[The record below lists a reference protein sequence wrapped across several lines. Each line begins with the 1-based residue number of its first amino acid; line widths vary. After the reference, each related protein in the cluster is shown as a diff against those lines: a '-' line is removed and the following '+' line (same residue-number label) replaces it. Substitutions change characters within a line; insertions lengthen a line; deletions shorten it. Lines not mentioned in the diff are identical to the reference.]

1 MASLDVPQ
9 FIVIEPEQYAFA
21 SQAMLHGFV
30 PEETVREVKPRPGEY
45 ALREEDILDI
55 LTKEGPSIALV
66 LFSGIQYYTGQWFP
80 MESITAAAQKQV
92 RPR

>member
-1 MASLDVPQ
+1 L
-9 FIVIEPEQYAFA
+9 IETEQYAFA

-30 PEETVREVKPRPGEY
+30 PEEAVREVEPRPGEY